1 MTGATR
7 ADRVEPVDPFDLP
20 DWLGVSE
27 VTWSSSSSTRQRHLV
42 QGALAGP
49 EELTCDLLAAD
60 QAYPEAVLTEAWR
73 CAAHRAWS
81 LEQVLLLQIEG
92 RLTLAVPGT
101 SFSADRVL
109 EVIARLAKAV
119 GASPERF
126 TVALRP

>member
-1 MTGATR
+1 MTGA
-7 ADRVEPVDPFDLP
+7 DPVQPVETVDPFDLP
-20 DWLGVSE
+20 DWLGVAE

-49 EELTCDLLAAD
+49 EELICDLLAAD

-73 CAAHRAWS
+73 SAAHRAWAH
-81 LEQVLLLQIEG
+81 EQVLLLRIEG

-109 EVIARLAKAV
+109 EVIGRLAKSV